1 MACRTANPTLFL
13 RPVVGSA
20 SVLCGTAMQWR
31 FGVRWRH
38 AERGLR
44 ADLLLDVLRMF
55 IRAKSD
61 RVRVLRGL

>member
-1 MACRTANPTLFL
+1 MH
-13 RPVVGSA
+13 
-20 SVLCGTAMQWR
+20 WR

-44 ADLLLDVLRMF
+44 ADLLLDVLRMM